1 VIRRKPLE
9 CRRVRILLLLAAALV
24 IKGAVAAPFAVQL
37 GDTRLALDAPPGFSD
52 VQATGSPRLLDLAEA
67 LTSASNRILLFALED
82 GDVRRFTVGDSL
94 ELRRY
99 VIAVTPRELQTARV
113 TLAAFRGLVADSLR
127 ELGPLPDPKAEL
139 RPYLDAQPRGKVS
152 LLGELRKEQDVVS
165 VVQGA
170 RLPDPP
176 RSREPPRYLLSS
188 STLMLIRGKALNLAI
203 YTNHNGPEDVEWLRS
218 VTLRWI
224 EELQRLNLR

>member
-1 VIRRKPLE
+1 
-9 CRRVRILLLLAAALV
+9 VRLFAALLAAFSS
-24 IKGAVAAPFAVQL
+24 AVLAAPFAVQL
-37 GDTRLALDAPPGFSD
+37 GDTRLALDAPPGFAD

-67 LTSASNRILLFALED
+67 LTSASNKILLFALED
-82 GDVRRFTVGDSL
+82 ADVRRFTLGDSL

-113 TLAAFRGLVADSLR
+113 TAAGFRTLVADSLR
-127 ELGPLPDPKAEL
+127 ELGAAPDPKVEL
-139 RPYLDAQPRGKVS
+139 RTYLDAEPRGRSK

-176 RSREPPRYLLSS
+176 RDRSVPPRYLLSS
-188 STLMLIRGKALNLAI
+188 TTLMLLRGKALNLAI
-203 YTNHNGPEDVEWLRS
+203 YTSYNDAADVEWLRT